1 MRRWR
6 RAHPSETGSGHRYGK
21 TCASSHR
28 DPGSMVTCATAFLA
42 VTRAIVRAASPT
54 FAVRPVVPESDA
66 ASSASFHSRRTV
78 SVSTVAARSTGGAI
92 SVCSAVT
99 SISDDQAPSPAVR
112 CRGVLRPRRGGEGSG
127 GRSRTA
133 PLWRDLGRASARP
146 ARTPAGILRSAAL
159 ATVGDWTTQGKEVRG
174 DRAGEVPSGGQECPA
189 CVSIAVSRTRVIGRG
204 GGGEIECPLSARC
217 GNLLATACGCGE
229 FSACPVFSNA
239 IAIPSPYLPRGPRQ
253 PRAGFRC
260 LGTAAWNGSGALP
273 YRAAAGSGRKNTNS
287 PRSSRPPTEGGSR
300 NYFQPRPRPPTR
312 YRPGPKPSDGP
323 IHPGMQ
329 RPCRRHRALQGDPG
343 LRPPGAGLQRWG
355 ERRNRRQP
363 DSRSAKLL
371 FGTVE

>member
-1 MRRWR
+1 MSGGPAATPRWGRLR
-6 RAHPSETGSGHRYGK
+6 RALAHSTAMARPRAGFSPA
-21 TCASSHR
+21 CAHAR
-28 DPGSMVTCATAFLA
+28 
-42 VTRAIVRAASPT
+42 RH
-54 FAVRPVVPESDA
+54 
-66 ASSASFHSRRTV
+66 SAQRRTRDGRGLDN
-78 SVSTVAARSTGGAI
+78 AREGGA
-92 SVCSAVT
+92 
-99 SISDDQAPSPAVR
+99 
-112 CRGVLRPRRGGEGSG
+112 RGPRGRGTLRRAGMSGLRLDRRFPHARHRARGGG
-127 GRSRTA
+127 
-133 PLWRDLGRASARP
+133 
-146 ARTPAGILRSAAL
+146 
-159 ATVGDWTTQGKEVRG
+159 
-174 DRAGEVPSGGQECPA
+174 
-189 CVSIAVSRTRVIGRG
+189 G

-300 NYFQPRPRPPTR
+300 NYFQAGPRPPTR